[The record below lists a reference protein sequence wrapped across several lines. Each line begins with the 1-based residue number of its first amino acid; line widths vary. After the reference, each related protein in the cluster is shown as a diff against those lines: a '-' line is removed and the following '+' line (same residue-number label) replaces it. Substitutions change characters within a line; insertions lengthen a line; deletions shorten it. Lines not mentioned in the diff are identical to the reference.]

1 MKKRKRIGLL
11 FTFFRE
17 EWTGGFLYLA
27 NVINATNYLSDDE
40 KPIYVVYY
48 NERSEKWMKLID
60 YPYIE
65 KVFLHNYKNNL
76 ITTIL
81 SVLTF
86 RNLFV
91 KNIIEENQLDGLF
104 PVNDYLGR
112 INNPRKIRMSAWFP
126 DMQHKFYPQYFGFF
140 NRIFR
145 EVRLK
150 IVLWRATDLVQS
162 SYDVLSHLKHFY
174 KVPQHLRLH
183 VLRFV
188 SQIDSFNDDIKSL
201 RKKYQINKPYF
212 IVSNQFFKHKNHL
225 VVFKAISLLKNEY
238 PDFEVL
244 FTGKADDYRNPDYIS
259 EIHSIIEKDNLS
271 PYIKMM
277 GLIPREDQLGL
288 MKNALAVI
296 QPSKFEGWSTVVED
310 AKSLQQQIILS
321 DLAVHLEQ
329 MEGLAHF
336 FEPDNTQAL
345 KDTMK
350 GMLVGTIPNK
360 PVLNNYEERVA
371 QYAKEFLSI
380 FGW

>member
-1 MKKRKRIGLL
+1 MEDRKRIGLL

-17 EWTGGFLYLA
+17 EWTGGFLYLV
-27 NVINATNYLSDDE
+27 NVINASNYLPENE
-40 KPIYVVYY
+40 KPIYVVYF
-48 NERSEKWMKLID
+48 NERSEKWLGLIK
-60 YPYIE
+60 YPYVE
-65 KVFLHNYKNNL
+65 KIFLHNYKSNL
-76 ITTIL
+76 ITTVM

-86 RNLFV
+86 KNLFV
-91 KNIIEENQLDGLF
+91 RNIIEENQLDGLF

-112 INNPRKIRMSAWFP
+112 INNPRKIRMSSWFP
-126 DMQHKFYPQYFGFF
+126 DLQHKFYPAYFGFF

-145 EVRLK
+145 EIRFR

-174 KVPQHLRLH
+174 TVPQRLRLH

-188 SQIDSFNDDIKSL
+188 SQIDSFNDDIVSL

-212 IVSNQFFKHKNHL
+212 IISNQFFKHKNHL
-225 VVFKAISLLKNEY
+225 VVFKAISLLKGEY
-238 PDFEVL
+238 TDFEVL
-244 FTGKADDYRNPDYIS
+244 FTGKADDYRNPEYIS
-259 EIHSIIEKDNLS
+259 EIHSVIEKDKLS
-271 PYIKMM
+271 SYIKIM

-321 DLAVHLEQ
+321 DLTVHIEQ

-336 FEPDNTQAL
+336 FNPDNAQQL
-345 KDTMK
+345 KNNMK
-350 GMLVGTIPNK
+350 EMLMATIPKK
-360 PVLNNYEERVA
+360 PVLNNYEERVV
-371 QYAKEFLSI
+371 QYAREFLSI